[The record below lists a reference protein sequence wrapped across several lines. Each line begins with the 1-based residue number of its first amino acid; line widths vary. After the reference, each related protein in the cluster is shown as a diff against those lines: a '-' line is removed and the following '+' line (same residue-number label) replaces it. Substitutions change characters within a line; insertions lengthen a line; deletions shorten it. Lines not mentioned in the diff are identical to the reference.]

1 MAGEHH
7 DREQPR
13 LPYHL
18 YMPARPQAPLLVLVH
33 GVSTRPAR
41 LIEYA
46 SALAARHGVPLLA
59 PDFSGDAFAG
69 YQRVKGRDGRMD
81 AARALRLAVNEVC
94 IRHGLASDRF
104 DLMGFSA
111 GAQFAHR
118 FALHFPASVRRAVV
132 ASAGW
137 YTYLDR
143 TLAYPQGVGTDEGAP
158 GAPDPEAF
166 LRLPILVAVGEKDT
180 ERGENLRTSPDLDRR
195 QGAHRFERA
204 CRWFDHLSEEALK
217 RGVADQFEFC
227 VLPKTGHSLKE
238 AVRHGGLMGRS
249 FDFLLRPERETVVQP
264 SDQMAG
270 SAELALSVLG
280 G

>member
-7 DREQPR
+7 DGKLPR

-18 YMPARPQAPLLVLVH
+18 YMPPRPQGPLLVLVH

-41 LIEYA
+41 LIDHA

-59 PDFSGDAFAG
+59 PDFAGDAFTG
-69 YQRVKGRDGRMD
+69 YQRMKGRDGRLD
-81 AARALRLAVNEVC
+81 AARALLATVDAVR
-94 IRHGLASDRF
+94 IQHGLASERF

-118 FALHFPASVRRAVV
+118 FALHFPAAVRRAVV

-143 TLAYPQGVGTDEGAP
+143 SLTYPLGVGSEAAAP
-158 GAPDPEAF
+158 SEPDLEAF
-166 LRLPILVAVGEKDT
+166 VRLPILVAVGERDT
-180 ERGENLRTSPDLDRR
+180 ERGGNLRTSPELDRR

-227 VLPKTGHSLKE
+227 ILPRTGHSLKE
-238 AVRHGGLMGRS
+238 AVHRGGLMERS
-249 FDFLLRPERETVVQP
+249 FDFLLRQERETVVWP

-270 SAELALSVLG
+270 SAELALSVLDG
-280 G
+280 